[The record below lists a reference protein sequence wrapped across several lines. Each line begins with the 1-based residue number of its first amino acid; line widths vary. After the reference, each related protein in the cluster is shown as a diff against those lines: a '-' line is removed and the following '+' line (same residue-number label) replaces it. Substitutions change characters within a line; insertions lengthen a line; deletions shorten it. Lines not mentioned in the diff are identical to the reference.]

1 MRKLSLKVGLTL
13 LILLIFATTITGQEP
28 EKEQII
34 TQLMMNSLA
43 NWHYTLKPI
52 NDQFSRQVFTLYL
65 KNLDYNKRF
74 LLRSDL
80 ENLQQFE
87 LQIDNQLNQ
96 GKQDFFNTAVNL
108 FNKRIIEV
116 QALTKELLAN
126 PFDLTQ
132 AESLEI
138 DPEKRNYAKDP
149 AELRDLWRKL
159 LKLQILERY
168 SEILANQ
175 EKESG
180 TKLSLAEKQ
189 ELKPKIEAQAREEVA
204 HNLNRSLQRI
214 LQESRESRFERYLN
228 AIASSYD
235 PHSEYFSPQG
245 KEDFDIHLA
254 GTLEGIGVMIGE
266 DGDYIKVESIV
277 PGGPAW
283 RNKQLQA
290 GDLILKVAQGKAEPV
305 DVVSMSSSEVVKLI
319 RGTKGTEVRLTVK
332 KADGRVMV
340 IAITR
345 DIVLIEE
352 SFAKSAIITN
362 QSNGKKIGYIYLP
375 AFYHNQQNNR
385 TAANDIKRELGKL
398 KAEKVAG
405 VIFDV
410 RDNGGGV
417 LD

>member
-189 ELKPKIEAQAREEVA
+189 ELKPKIEAQAQEEVA

-319 RGTKGTEVRLTVK
+319 RGL
-332 KADGRVMV
+332 
-340 IAITR
+340 
-345 DIVLIEE
+345 
-352 SFAKSAIITN
+352 
-362 QSNGKKIGYIYLP
+362 GY
-375 AFYHNQQNNR
+375 
-385 TAANDIKRELGKL
+385 
-398 KAEKVAG
+398 
-405 VIFDV
+405 
-410 RDNGGGV
+410 
-417 LD
+417 